1 MGDFMTPPAKPTVV
15 DVWMQHPNRRFLE
28 QPYFESLRRW
38 AHQETIV
45 DIPLS
50 ATIEAMDNAD
60 VEVGL
65 VAAWWGPHGV
75 LIGNDEVA
83 SFVRQHPKRL
93 RALAAVDLAR
103 PMEAV
108 RELRRCVRELGF
120 CGLRIVPWLW
130 GLPPDDRRY
139 YPLYAECIELDVPFC
154 LQVGHTGPLMTSE
167 PGRPIPYLEN
177 VALEFPEL
185 RIVAG
190 HIGAP
195 WTQEIISLAT
205 RFTQLY
211 IDTSAYKATRFPADF
226 VEFMRGRG
234 AKKVMFGSNY
244 PMITASACLEGL
256 DSLGLTEEGKRLFL
270 SGNARKVF
278 SLD

>member
-1 MGDFMTPPAKPTVV
+1 MSGRIV
-15 DVWMQHPNRRFLE
+15 DVWMQHPTRRFLE
-28 QPYFESLRRW
+28 QPFFESLRRW
-38 AHQETIV
+38 ARQDTIP

-50 ATIEAMDNAD
+50 TTVEAMEQAG
-60 VEVGL
+60 VGVGL
-65 VAAWWGPHGV
+65 LAAWWGPRGA
-75 LIGNDEVA
+75 LIDNDEVA
-83 SFVRQHPKRL
+83 SLVAEHPGRL
-93 RALAAVDLAR
+93 LGIASVDLYR

-108 RELRRCVRELGF
+108 RELRRCVRQRGF
-120 CGLRIVPWLW
+120 RGLRIVPWLW

-154 LQVGHTGPLMTSE
+154 LQVGHTGPLMPSE

-205 RFTQLY
+205 KFPNLY
-211 IDTSAYKATRFPADF
+211 VDTSAYKATRFPEDF
-226 VEFMRGRG
+226 VRFMRGRG
-234 AKKVMFGSNY
+234 AKKVMFATNY
-244 PMITASACLEGL
+244 PMLTAAACLEGL
-256 DSLGLTEEGKRLFL
+256 AALGLDEQATELFL
-270 SGNARKVF
+270 HRNARRVF
-278 SLD
+278 GIEAAGE